1 MSDKLIV
8 VGRHFCYFV
17 TFKCSCTFSPCYV
30 AVVMMIASVL
40 LGLATLRAARTLHIR
55 LIGDVLRLPMVFFD
69 TTPTG
74 RLLNRFSKDVD
85 VLDNTLPFILRGWI
99 TTLLQVFFFF
109 FFFFEKCFQHLV
121 NFSRASHFY
130 VVMKKKGLHQKRC
143 LSTRRIHSYIIL
155 GNSRKWTSKKMREKM
170 LK

>member
-1 MSDKLIV
+1 M
-8 VGRHFCYFV
+8 
-17 TFKCSCTFSPCYV
+17 PCCI

-99 TTLLQVFFFF
+99 TTLLQV
-109 FFFFEKCFQHLV
+109 L
-121 NFSRASHFY
+121 FS
-130 VVMKKKGLHQKRC
+130 
-143 LSTRRIHSYIIL
+143 
-155 GNSRKWTSKKMREKM
+155 
-170 LK
+170 